1 MSCTVFKSTN
11 TVDQSIN
18 VFPPQGWASQLRIVR
33 NYDSET
39 QDTFTFRKDDAT
51 TFKAVG
57 GTLTCAAA
65 GATIPSVDLT
75 ISGQQD
81 TIIFKLDDG
90 RDYGYL
96 LWNNP
101 NNIKGRNIGAGAYP
115 DYSLGAHQ
123 ESPTSIAGMFFD
135 SPLFNQRVNSIDT
148 SNVADFSYVFA
159 SCSNFNRS
167 VSNWNTKNGIS
178 FSGTFN
184 NASKFNQ
191 SLNHLKTGNSAFFDS
206 MFQGAKKFNQP
217 LSNLD
222 VSKGVNFYSMF
233 KDATSFDQDLSN
245 WNMVSAET
253 ISYMFAN
260 MGYNRPLTWNT
271 PNLQNISGLFSEN
284 ISFNQQLNLNVAKV
298 WGFDFVFWQ
307 AKAFNQDIS
316 NWNVRSGA
324 SFSNFLNGAT
334 SFNQDLSKWCAKF
347 NINADF
353 GSLLNGSGIST
364 ENYDKFLNAL
374 WLDIGTT
381 RASEWSQRTTA
392 RVLYTEGKKYSQASA
407 DARSNLIGAGWTI
420 TDGGQA

>member
-18 VFPPQGWASQLRIVR
+18 IFPPQGWASQLRIVR

-81 TIIFKLDDG
+81 MIIFKLDDG

-123 ESPTSIAGMFFD
+123 ETPTSIAGMFFD

-167 VSNWNTKNGIS
+167 VSNWNTQNGIS
-178 FSGTFN
+178 FAGMFQD
-184 NASKFNQ
+184 AARFNQ
-191 SLNHLKTGNSAFFDS
+191 PLNNLKTGNSSFLDS
-206 MFQGAKKFNQP
+206 MFQRAAKFNQP
-217 LSNLD
+217 LSHLD
-222 VSKGVNFYSMF
+222 VSKCVNFANMF
-233 KDATSFDQDLSN
+233 ESAIAFDQDLSN

-253 ISYMFAN
+253 VNYMFAN
-260 MGYNRPLTWNT
+260 MNYNKSISWNM
-271 PNLQNISGLFSEN
+271 PKLQSISGLFSGN
-284 ISFNQQLNLNVAKV
+284 PKFNQSLNIDVSKV
-298 WGFDFVFWQ
+298 WDFNFTFWQ
-307 AKAFNQDIS
+307 ASSFNQDIS
-316 NWNVRSGA
+316 NWNVKSGMT
-324 SFSNFLNGAT
+324 FLGFLNGAT

-347 NINADF
+347 NINASF
-353 GSLLNGSGIST
+353 GNLLTGSGLSI

-381 RASEWSQRTTA
+381 RANEWSQRTAA
-392 RVLYTEGKKYSQASA
+392 RVLNPDNLKYSQAGA
-407 DARSNLIGAGWTI
+407 QARSNLIGAGWTI
-420 TDGGQA
+420 IDAGQA